1 MTKKIIASV
10 IWVLYSCFYIYIF
23 GDIGRA
29 TGSSI
34 KNAVSD
40 DVWIPWDLTIKSL
53 KTDYTGLAI
62 LTVILVLLTVICYN
76 IVVNK
81 TKK

>member
-1 MTKKIIASV
+1 MTKKIIASIV
-10 IWVLYSCFYIYIF
+10 WVLYSCFYIYIF

-29 TGSSI
+29 TCSSI

-40 DVWIPWDLTIKSL
+40 DFWIPWELTIKAI

-76 IVVNK
+76 IVV
-81 TKK
+81 KK